1 MTEKQDTNARHYG
14 YTRSIVL
21 IGGGDLMLHT
31 AFAAR
36 HTGFAVTVVMAPRHA
51 REALPVAGTPT
62 GDTFAENGFPPVVM
76 DDINKIAE
84 LPDYDWTGDDALG
97 LCFGPAWVFSDAVRA
112 CFGRGM
118 INFHPVPAPK
128 YLGGAHYTWQILNG
142 DRTGGCVLQEITKGV
157 NVGPILRSHTFPYSD
172 GARIPQDYF
181 DENDRAGRDF
191 FDRVV
196 RDIHGDVA
204 FPPTPLDDLADNREY
219 YPRLYTVR
227 NAYIDWAWTI
237 AEIARFCDAFDAP
250 YSGAASFLN
259 SAEVRLSDVTVSAKR
274 PDMHPFGAGIVVR
287 RHQDAAWIVVRG
299 GILKVGRVRF
309 DDGADAMG
317 TIKEGSRLLTPRSVL
332 EQAMAFSPIIT
343 GDGIAND

>member
-1 MTEKQDTNARHYG
+1 M
-14 YTRSIVL
+14 
-21 IGGGDLMLHT
+21 
-31 AFAAR
+31 
-36 HTGFAVTVVMAPRHA
+36 
-51 REALPVAGTPT
+51 
-62 GDTFAENGFPPVVM
+62 
-76 DDINKIAE
+76 
-84 LPDYDWTGDDALG
+84 
-97 LCFGPAWVFSDAVRA
+97 
-112 CFGRGM
+112 
-118 INFHPVPAPK
+118 
-128 YLGGAHYTWQILNG
+128 
-142 DRTGGCVLQEITKGV
+142 
-157 NVGPILRSHTFPYSD
+157 
-172 GARIPQDYF
+172 
-181 DENDRAGRDF
+181 
-191 FDRVV
+191 
-196 RDIHGDVA
+196 A